1 MSSVVFN
8 KCSVAS
14 QAKRFGGVFFSFFFF
29 FLLCGHCMYHDY
41 DYVSCIDRPDAPR
54 SRFYSRHSTV
64 VRLCVDVSLMVSHF
78 SHLNVTRTF
87 FF

>member
-14 QAKRFGGVFFSFFFF
+14 QAKRFGGVFFLSF
-29 FLLCGHCMYHDY
+29 FLLCGHCMYYDY
-41 DYVSCIDRPDAPR
+41 DYVSCIDRPDASR

-64 VRLCVDVSLMVSHF
+64 V
-78 SHLNVTRTF
+78 
-87 FF
+87 